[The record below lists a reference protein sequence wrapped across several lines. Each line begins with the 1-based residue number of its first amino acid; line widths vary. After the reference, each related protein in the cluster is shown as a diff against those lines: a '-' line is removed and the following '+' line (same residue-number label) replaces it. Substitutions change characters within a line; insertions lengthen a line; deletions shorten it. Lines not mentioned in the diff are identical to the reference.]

1 VVPRAVSCAVGAAAI
16 TLAGA
21 ARAVDVSVP
30 PCEVDPKTGE
40 ETCETLTI
48 DISNTTEIGYHFDNR
63 NVTTGD
69 TPTTLKP
76 EEHVDDNYGEWLNRL
91 YLRLFYWKLSLGAR
105 VDSAV
110 YFATLDRQDAQDLIV
125 EQLGAPR
132 LTLENAFAGE
142 LHSRYTSVVYPSKL
156 WLGFKHEGFEATVG
170 DFYEQL
176 GRGLVFSV
184 RKIDE
189 VGIDTTVRGVKL
201 TFKEDFDDFV
211 LDLDAFGGQLNPIRI
226 DYATGRILHGSGSP
240 VFFGFPEV
248 ADFEYYVP
256 SFRPGE
262 RETYDPIIERAKPSY
277 LEDNVVGGGF
287 QIGPPAIHFGANT
300 AFLFRQANS
309 EAQQR
314 CIAALPDGIANEA
327 DQLDFCRAENPDF
340 GVPEASRA
348 HDQIRNFSGTIT
360 VPPIDGVAD
369 FFVEVAGQ
377 QQTDGR
383 VSSIGPDGSAA
394 REDDLWGYAVYA
406 NANIRGGIFA
416 ATIEA
421 KHYHAFFPL
430 GANIDFNASDRAFG
444 AREYNVITY
453 SRPPTAES
461 IYIETLGA
469 RDNCVSGGRGR
480 LDANIAPQLNV
491 YGWLGYFVSWAEID
505 TNNNQCNYEAPLQTN
520 TIDTAGGAEINTS
533 DGESHYWAWVGG
545 RFTEREE
552 PIVLPS
558 GGTSGV
564 FYREG
569 YVRYDFTQHLAGDFS
584 LSLLGNARRRY
595 EPDQLVESWW
605 EGENLLALNY
615 NPHLSFIAGYEF
627 QTRPGE
633 GLPTHYFNGAIQFRS
648 KSPDTWWGQIFD
660 SARLFVGQRRSALRC
675 VGGVCRVFPAFE
687 GMKLEIVSR
696 F

>member
-1 VVPRAVSCAVGAAAI
+1 V
-16 TLAGA
+16 
-21 ARAVDVSVP
+21 ARATVCALGLTLLASRTAWAIDVEVP
-30 PCEVDPKTGE
+30 PCETDPDTGE

-48 DISNTTEIGYHFDNR
+48 DISNTTEIGWHFDNR
-63 NVTTGD
+63 NVTTGEL
-69 TPTTLKP
+69 PTTLKP
-76 EEHVDDNYGEWLNRL
+76 EEHVDDHYGEWLNRL

-125 EQLGAPR
+125 QELGAPR
-132 LTLENAFAGE
+132 LTLENAFAAE
-142 LHSRYTSVVYPSKL
+142 LHSRYTSLVYPAKL

-189 VGIDTTVRGVKL
+189 VGIDTTVRGAKL
-201 TFKEDFDDFV
+201 TYKEDFDDVV
-211 LDLDAFGGQLNPIRI
+211 LDVAAFGGQLNPIRI
-226 DYATGRILHGSGSP
+226 DFATGRILHGSGSP
-240 VFFGFPEV
+240 VFFGYPEV
-248 ADFEYYVP
+248 ADFTYYVP
-256 SFRPGE
+256 TFSPGE
-262 RETYDPIIERAKPSY
+262 RETYDAITERAKPSY
-277 LEDNVVGGGF
+277 LEDNVVGGGIA
-287 QIGPPAIHFGANT
+287 IGPSQVQFGANT
-300 AFLFRQANS
+300 AFLFRQGNS
-309 EAQQR
+309 EELQR
-314 CIAALPDGIANEA
+314 CIAALPDDPNEA
-327 DQLDFCRAENPDF
+327 DLRDLCRAENPDF
-340 GVPEASRA
+340 GVPEATRA
-348 HDQIRNFSGTIT
+348 HDQIRNFSGTIN

-383 VSSIGPDGSAA
+383 VNAIAPDGSTV
-394 REDDLWGYAVYA
+394 REEDLWGYAVYA

-416 ATIEA
+416 ATIEG

-430 GANIDFNASDRAFG
+430 GANINYNASDRAFG
-444 AREYNVITY
+444 AREYNVVTY

-480 LDANIAPQLNV
+480 LDANLTSELNV

-505 TNNNQCNYEAPLQTN
+505 TNNNTCAYEAELQTN
-520 TIDTAGGAEINTS
+520 TVDMAAGTEINVEG
-533 DGESHYWAWVGG
+533 GESHYWGWIGA
-545 RFTEREE
+545 RLTDREE
-552 PIVLPS
+552 PIPLPS
-558 GGTSGV
+558 GGETSV

-569 YVRYDFTQHLAGDFS
+569 YARYDVTQHLGGDFS
-584 LSLLGNARRRY
+584 LSLLGNARRRF
-595 EPDQLVESWW
+595 EPDQLVEAWW

-615 NPHLSFIAGYEF
+615 NPHLSFIFGYEY

-633 GLPTHYFNGAIQFRS
+633 GLPTHYFNGAIQWRA
-648 KSPDTWWGQIFD
+648 KSNDTWWGQLFD
-660 SARLFVGQRRSALRC
+660 SARLFIGQRRSALRC

-687 GMKLEIVSR
+687 GAKLEIVSR